1 MSQTSQKSSFI
12 QYTVGFVLS
21 VLLTLAAYV
30 AAVNKFLT
38 GWDLVIFLIIL
49 AIAQLIVQLLL
60 FLHMGDERRP
70 RWNLMAFLFMALM
83 VLVIG
88 IGSIWIMHNLNY
100 RMMPQHE
107 VQEYMEKQDSF

>member
-1 MSQTSQKSSFI
+1 MSQTSPRNSFI

-21 VLLTLAAYV
+21 VFLTLTAYV
-30 AAVNKFLT
+30 AAVNKFLI
-38 GWDLVIFLIIL
+38 GWDLVIFLVVL
-49 AIAQLIVQLLL
+49 AIVQLIVQLML
-60 FLHMGDERRP
+60 FLHLGDERRP

-88 IGSIWIMHNLNY
+88 IGSIWIMHNMNY

-107 VQEYMEKQDSF
+107 VQQYIDKQDSF